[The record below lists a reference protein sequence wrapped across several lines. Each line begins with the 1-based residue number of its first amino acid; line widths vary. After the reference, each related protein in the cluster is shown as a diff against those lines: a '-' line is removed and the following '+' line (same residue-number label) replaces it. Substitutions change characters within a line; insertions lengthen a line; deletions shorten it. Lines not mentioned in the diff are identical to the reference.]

1 MFKLNPKPTF
11 VAAVPLSVPG
21 LSEPLEVSFTFR
33 HQNKAALA
41 KWIGETSTQ
50 DGAETLHKVV
60 AGWAGVQ
67 GDDGAEV
74 PYSLTALTDLLDN
87 YPAAQG
93 EIFRAYLK
101 ELTEAKRKN

>member
-11 VAAVPLSVPG
+11 IAPVALSVPG
-21 LSEPLEVSFTFR
+21 MSEPLEVSFTFR
-33 HQNKAALA
+33 HQNKTALA
-41 KWIGETSTQ
+41 KWIGESNTQ

-60 AGWAGVQ
+60 AGWVGVQ
-67 GDDGAEV
+67 AENAEV
-74 PYSLTALTDLLDN
+74 PYSLTALTDLLEN